1 MFNDF
6 DKNIMLKFLTNNY
19 PVNKIKDNKRFKR
32 VVTSHDGQK
41 YFLSLSHT
49 QDELR
54 RQFSAIF
61 SEFTF
66 LRFAFEL
73 FIGVWWLK
81 SAAESLS

>member
-19 PVNKIKDNKRFKR
+19 PVKKIKDNKRFKR

-54 RQFSAIF
+54 RHLSQVLNKLFACDDSKFISMVLDNFSP
-61 SEFTF
+61 T
-66 LRFAFEL
+66 RQ
-73 FIGVWWLK
+73 K
-81 SAAESLS
+81 KP